1 MQFQSFNKNKWHL
14 MLCEIHFPTI
24 HGKTCNSEPNIET
37 HYLVYDIYDP
47 ITKISL
53 QNPDIYDYD
62 DSDDSDD
69 TNLSDMDNDII
80 SLKRKYL
87 LLSRYFIKYPNTNDK
102 HPTIRNYYNI
112 ISKSNYIKAEIGEYI
127 ILPTQ
132 ETVAILK
139 TFWIRIIQKKWKK
152 VFKQRQMMIQER
164 CKIQNLKFRQT
175 TGYWSE
181 YCNKLPK
188 LRGMLSRLKKK

>member
-1 MQFQSFNKNKWHL
+1 
-14 MLCEIHFPTI
+14 MLCELHHPNI
-24 HGKTCNSEPNIET
+24 HGKTITSYPSIET

-47 ITKISL
+47 ITKSSL
-53 QNPDIYDYD
+53 QNPEIHEY
-62 DSDDSDD
+62 DSDDSDG
-69 TNLSDMDNDII
+69 NSLSDMDNDII

-87 LLSRYFIKYPNTNDK
+87 ILSRYFNNHSRPDDK

-139 TFWIRIIQKKWKK
+139 TFWIKLIQKNWKK
-152 VFKQRQMMIQER
+152 VFKQRQQMIQER

-175 TGYWSE
+175 TGYWPK
-181 YCNKLPK
+181 YCNKLPR
-188 LRGMLSRLKKK
+188 LRGMLKQLKK

>member
-1 MQFQSFNKNKWHL
+1 MQFQPINENKWYL

-24 HGKTCNSEPNIET
+24 HGKTFNSDPNIET

-47 ITKISL
+47 ITKSSL
-53 QNPDIYDYD
+53 QNPEIHEY
-62 DSDDSDD
+62 DSDDSDG
-69 TNLSDMDNDII
+69 NSLSDMDNDII

-87 LLSRYFIKYPNTNDK
+87 ILSRYFNNHSRPDDK

-112 ISKSNYIKAEIGEYI
+112 ISKSNYIKAEIGKYI

-132 ETVAILK
+132 ETIAILK
-139 TFWIRIIQKKWKK
+139 TFWIKIIQKKWKK
-152 VFKQRQMMIQER
+152 VFEQRQKMIQER

-175 TGYWSE
+175 TGYWPE
-181 YCNKLPK
+181 YCNKLPR
-188 LRGMLSRLKKK
+188 LRGMLKQLKK